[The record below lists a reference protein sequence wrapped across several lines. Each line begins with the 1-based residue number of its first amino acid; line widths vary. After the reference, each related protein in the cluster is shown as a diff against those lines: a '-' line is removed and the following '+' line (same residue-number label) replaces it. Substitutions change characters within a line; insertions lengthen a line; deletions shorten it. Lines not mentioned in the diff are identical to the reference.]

1 MVFLVWN
8 CFLFDVCCQP
18 PWTLVFMK
26 LLLTFKYI
34 QTACVWQGLVKTR
47 LSNVFVRIRW
57 VFGVCVFCFFFINA
71 NGGGKNFPPH
81 DLSEFQLTNL
91 HQGQISSLV
100 DSVNI

>member
-1 MVFLVWN
+1 MCVVF
-8 CFLFDVCCQP
+8 
-18 PWTLVFMK
+18 
-26 LLLTFKYI
+26 
-34 QTACVWQGLVKTR
+34 
-47 LSNVFVRIRW
+47 
-57 VFGVCVFCFFFINA
+57 FFFINA